1 MQNQSNQSWRRTA
14 LGAGLAALVGVT
26 SWAFAAPVTVPKD
39 AGHAKTSQDK
49 DATEA
54 IHQASE
60 LSHAFSHAA
69 DQVRPAVVSIQ
80 STKSIKMDGQNG
92 PDGSMFRS
100 PGNELF
106 RHFFDE
112 QPDQRGQGEPHR
124 QHAPRSF
131 EQQGL
136 GSGVIVSQDGYILT
150 NNHVAGD
157 ADRLSVKLHDGSTHK
172 AKLIG
177 KDETT
182 DIAVIKIDGKDL
194 PTAEFGDSDELE
206 AGDWVM
212 ALGAPFG
219 LSDTLTVGVVSATK
233 RGGVNLARYENFI
246 QTDAAINPGNSGGP
260 LINLD
265 GKVVGINTA
274 IASN

>member
-1 MQNQSNQSWRRTA
+1 
-14 LGAGLAALVGVT
+14 GLAALVGVT

-39 AGHAKTSQDK
+39 VGHPKTAQDK

-80 STKSIKMDGQNG
+80 STKKIKMDGQNG
-92 PDGSMFRS
+92 PEGFTYQF
-100 PGNELF
+100 PGNDLF

-124 QHAPRSF
+124 QQRAPRSA
-131 EQQGL
+131 EQQAL
-136 GSGVIVSQDGYILT
+136 GSGFIVSPDGYIVT

-157 ADRLSVKLHDGSTHK
+157 ADRLVVKLHDGSTHK

-177 KDETT
+177 
-182 DIAVIKIDGKDL
+182 
-194 PTAEFGDSDELE
+194 
-206 AGDWVM
+206 
-212 ALGAPFG
+212 
-219 LSDTLTVGVVSATK
+219 
-233 RGGVNLARYENFI
+233 
-246 QTDAAINPGNSGGP
+246 
-260 LINLD
+260 
-265 GKVVGINTA
+265 
-274 IASN
+274 